1 MPATEAAAAAAA
13 TVSPDP
19 VSETLLPLAPSS
31 AVTGGAG
38 GMVAPGVGREAGDG
52 GAAGMT
58 RRLAAAVAA
67 EGKQQRRE
75 GGTVAATKS
84 KEQAVRRK
92 ERNRVLARQTRLRKK
107 FFYEVTDPTDARVT
121 CHGCMNR
128 SALIALL

>member
-1 MPATEAAAAAAA
+1 MPATAAAAAAGA
-13 TVSPDP
+13 VSPDP

-31 AVTGGAG
+31 AVTGGTG
-38 GMVAPGVGREAGDG
+38 GMVAPGVGRETGDG

-84 KEQAVRRK
+84 KEQAVRRSAYTSEHTSEAGGPK
-92 ERNRVLARQTRLRKK
+92 VDSLDSQCLGMTICLLLNRVAR
-107 FFYEVTDPTDARVT
+107 
-121 CHGCMNR
+121 
-128 SALIALL
+128 